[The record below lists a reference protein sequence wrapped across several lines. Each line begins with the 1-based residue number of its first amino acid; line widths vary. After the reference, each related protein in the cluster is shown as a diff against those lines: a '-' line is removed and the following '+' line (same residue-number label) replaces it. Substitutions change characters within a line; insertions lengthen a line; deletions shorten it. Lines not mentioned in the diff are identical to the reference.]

1 MDKITK
7 PGLVFKRKTGESFV
21 IFAGEEEIDII
32 LEKIDNKK
40 ASIRVIAPKSIKV
53 FRSELLEEY
62 DD

>member
-1 MDKITK
+1 MDEIRK

-21 IFAGEEEIDII
+21 IFVGEEEIDVI
-32 LEKIDNKK
+32 LEKIENKK
-40 ASIRVIAPKSIKV
+40 ASIRVIAPESIKV